1 MKEEQYQKVED
12 RPHLLRDTHSK
23 ALINT
28 DTSEFKKYKE
38 QREIKI
44 KELNRVEKLEK
55 ERCKC
60 NDNKPGVEPPEIS
73 DKIVSPPQT
82 FVTNYDEDDE
92 CLTCSA

>member
-1 MKEEQYQKVED
+1 MTENEMAKMICYLAD
-12 RPHLLRDTHSK
+12 
-23 ALINT
+23 
-28 DTSEFKKYKE
+28 
-38 QREIKI
+38 
-44 KELNRVEKLEK
+44 RVEKLEK

-82 FVTNYDEDDE
+82 FVTNYDEDEE